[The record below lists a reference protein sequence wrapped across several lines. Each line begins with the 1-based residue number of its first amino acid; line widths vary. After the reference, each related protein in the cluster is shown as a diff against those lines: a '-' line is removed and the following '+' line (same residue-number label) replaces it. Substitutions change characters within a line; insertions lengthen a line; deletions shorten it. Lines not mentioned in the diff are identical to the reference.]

1 MNSYAFS
8 KTWVPIILIIF
19 IAGGVLVWQYLLK
32 EAHQI
37 EELNLV
43 TTKLAVIP
51 EGYKIYFFPPITFSH
66 DGRKVAYVARKEDED
81 KNFVVLNNEEGK
93 HYDRISGCP
102 VFSPD
107 GKQLAYVAQQGEI
120 GFIILNNQE
129 GRAYDE
135 VRWPVFSPDGKQLAY
150 VAVNKEGEYF
160 IVLNGQESKTYDEI
174 YGKPVFSED
183 SKHIAY
189 GAQVGNEPWWIVDE
203 VE

>member
-107 GKQLAYVAQQGEI
+107 GKQLAYVA
-120 GFIILNNQE
+120 
-129 GRAYDE
+129 
-135 VRWPVFSPDGKQLAY
+135 
-150 VAVNKEGEYF
+150 VNKEGEYF